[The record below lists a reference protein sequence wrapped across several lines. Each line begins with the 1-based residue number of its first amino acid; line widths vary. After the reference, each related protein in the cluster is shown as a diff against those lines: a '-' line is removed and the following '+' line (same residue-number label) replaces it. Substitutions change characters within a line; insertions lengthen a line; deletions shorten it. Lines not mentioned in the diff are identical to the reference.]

1 MTMSMPRA
9 AARKSFTRISFATAA
24 LAAAAI
30 LGAVSLPQQALALP
44 ANPTMSVPQLTENVA
59 CRVVRS
65 QVIRPGGRVSY
76 RTRTVCTPS
85 VVRPRARC
93 TMERQRIVRPNGAV
107 VFKTVR
113 RCR

>member
-9 AARKSFTRISFATAA
+9 TARHSFSRLSLATAA

-30 LGAVSLPQQALALP
+30 LGTLSLPQQAQALS
-44 ANPTMSVPQLTENVA
+44 ANPNVSAPQVTESVA

-65 QVIRPGGRVSY
+65 QIVGPRGRVSY

-85 VVRPRARC
+85 FVRPRARC